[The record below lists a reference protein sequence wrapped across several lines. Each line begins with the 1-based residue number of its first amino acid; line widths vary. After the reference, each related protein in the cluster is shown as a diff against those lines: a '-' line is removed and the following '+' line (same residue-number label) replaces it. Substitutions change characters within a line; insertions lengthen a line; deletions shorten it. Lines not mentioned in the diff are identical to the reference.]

1 MKNYVAIC
9 LLSLMDDNLGTF
21 YGTHG
26 RLCLEPGG
34 RTI

>member
-1 MKNYVAIC
+1 MSALIDGIRMY
-9 LLSLMDDNLGTF
+9 DNLGTF